1 MFTLIRPF
9 GPLLMVD
16 FSIDLPFS
24 FSSYP
29 LPSGF
34 LSARWSDP
42 SVVIAGRETVRLE
55 AADNF
60 LVTATNNDGDT
71 SEFRNTTSHGLI
83 LPNPLWGSDYTFDIK
98 CIYQGGT
105 AFTVVLKRI

>member
-1 MFTLIRPF
+1 MLGCRITEAASGSFVPDIN
-9 GPLLMVD
+9 
-16 FSIDLPFS
+16 
-24 FSSYP
+24 FSSEP

-42 SVVIAGRETVRLE
+42 SVVIAGRETVYLD

-60 LVTATNNDGDT
+60 LVTASNGET

-83 LPNPLWGSDYTFDIK
+83 LPNPVWGSDYTLGVK
-98 CIYQGGT
+98 CIYQAWLPDGYSQIC
-105 AFTVVLKRI
+105 RS